1 MWLAQEGIDVQ
12 TDDLGRRA
20 IARSVFGALV
30 REHTSQQK
38 LMAERAALRVAEQ
51 AEVERREP
59 VPAGMPAQEG
69 LSAIET
75 LMTSDDYSTL
85 RDEFGN
91 PRVNWLDD
99 ELARGAAA
107 RAETEAQAKERAA
120 ARMLNDLGKG
130 KQ

>member
-59 VPAGMPAQEG
+59 VPAGVPALEG
-69 LSAIET
+69 LSARET
-75 LMTSDDYSTL
+75 MMASPDYVSV
-85 RDEFGN
+85 RDELGN
-91 PRVNWLDD
+91 PRVDWLAD
-99 ELARGAAA
+99 ELEKGAAA
-107 RAETEAQAKERAA
+107 RAEEEAQAKERAA